1 MTVVAPCCQ
10 CVSRSTVGGIGP
22 TVEQSRRQCA
32 VVAVV
37 AVVVHCCKCCGEFG
51 VGPGGH

>member
-10 CVSRSTVGGIGP
+10 CVSRSAVGGIGP
-22 TVEQSRRQCA
+22 TVEQSHRQCA
-32 VVAVV
+32 VVEV
-37 AVVVHCCKCCGEFG
+37 AVVVHCRCGEFG